1 MRYEGRAEGALEDA
15 ARGRLHI
22 EPHHLIP
29 RHLTTYFFRQF
40 ARMII
45 SLSVLA
51 MVMALTPVG
60 S

>member
-1 MRYEGRAEGALEDA
+1 MSDA
-15 ARGRLHI
+15 IEAHYSTLNSQLSTLDSRLST
-22 EPHHLIP
+22 PKA
-29 RHLTTYFFRQF
+29 YFFLQL